1 MTLPLPGTYDASIVR
16 SSPPTSVQ
24 ARPET
29 FPTIFSMSACPNLN
43 LGTPQYFSRFLG
55 VIFIEDF
62 NFLVSAKTLSLTYFL
77 KILAICL
84 SKPRTP
90 ASRV

>member
-1 MTLPLPGTYDASIVR
+1 MVK

-24 ARPET
+24 ASPET
-29 FPTIFSMSACPNLN
+29 FPTISSMSAWPNLN

-55 VIFIEDF
+55 VILIELLV
-62 NFLVSAKTLSLTYFL
+62 FLGSARTLSFTDFL
-77 KILAICL
+77 NIFAICL
-84 SKPRTP
+84 SRPLTP